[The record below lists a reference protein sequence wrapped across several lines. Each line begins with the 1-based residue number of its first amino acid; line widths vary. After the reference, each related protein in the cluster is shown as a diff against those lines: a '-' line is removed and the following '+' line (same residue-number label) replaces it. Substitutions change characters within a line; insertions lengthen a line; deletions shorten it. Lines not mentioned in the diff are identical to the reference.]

1 MGACSP
7 SQYHLVHHLA
17 VKTAQQEVD
26 EARAPIVMRCRDRG
40 AQVTSWLKY
49 LAFPCWLQDG
59 NGDLSWAEFQ
69 ALALEACDTW
79 RAGLFCKHKARRFV
93 QVGELQGLKQPVSE
107 EKLRLGCR
115 LKSKT

>member
-1 MGACSP
+1 M
-7 SQYHLVHHLA
+7 
-17 VKTAQQEVD
+17 
-26 EARAPIVMRCRDRG
+26 
-40 AQVTSWLKY
+40 TSWLKY
-49 LAFPCWLQDG
+49 LAFPCWLQEG

-79 RAGLFCKHKARRFV
+79 RAGLLCKHKARRFV

-115 LKSKT
+115 LKSKMPRAHASCSPRTALIGSPKAQNLQGLRQRLDPWQ